1 MITDFY
7 YYLNMSTHWSPQK
20 NAEVEGYDDMPKF
33 VRRAPAHRV
42 GGVGRFRGRD
52 GIDEIAQLVGS
63 KRFRDIKRSGNFM
76 PGQFELWNA
85 KENGGNGKY
94 WGDYQDVDGDE
105 INEFVVRRGNK
116 AGPMIAV
123 NGYTTKR
130 SDWGARELYYQ
141 NNPTREER
149 RKYGSLK
156 KYMRSFYDPT
166 YDDTGKITKWGIKP
180 GSDTDPLHN
189 EMYNRYIKYTPKDL
203 SPYQAIQKYVF
214 TPAFDAFLHEAKMT
228 RKQFIDEFGF
238 GSIAR
243 SASNVYNI
251 LVKNAIYA
259 KLVRTNKALLEGF
272 AQDYIIIKQRKDPG
286 YDQSADDFTEGLIN
300 YLFTRKDIK
309 AMAAEYVHHILLN
322 PAAKIGEAKEII
334 AEGVKD
340 ARDDNEVL

>member
-1 MITDFY
+1 
-7 YYLNMSTHWSPQK
+7 MSSLSPIK
-20 NAEVEGYDDMPKF
+20 KKSYTASEIEALSDDDSIPEYHPIEKMRKE
-33 VRRAPAHRV
+33 RV
-42 GGVGRFRGRD
+42 GQLRDRVGVKELAK
-52 GIDEIAQLVGS
+52 IVGS
-63 KRFRDIKRSGNFM
+63 RNYRDVKRSSNFM
-76 PGQFELWNA
+76 PEQFKMWNA
-85 KENGGNGKY
+85 KNGGKY
-94 WGDYQDVDGDE
+94 WGDYEDVDGDE

-141 NNPTREER
+141 NNPTRESR

-156 KYMRSFYDPT
+156 KYMHEFYGPT

-180 GSDTDPLHN
+180 GSEADPLHN

-214 TPAFDAFLHEAKMT
+214 TPAFDAFLQEAKMT
-228 RKQFIDEFGF
+228 RKQFIGEFGF

-243 SASNVYNI
+243 SASNVYNV
-251 LVKNAIYA
+251 LVKEAIYA

-272 AQDYIIIKQRKDPG
+272 AQDYIIIRQRKDPG

-322 PAAKIGEAKEII
+322 PAAKIDAAKAII
-334 AEGVKD
+334 VEGVKD
-340 ARDDNEVL
+340 ARDGDD

>member
-1 MITDFY
+1 
-7 YYLNMSTHWSPQK
+7 MSSLSPIK
-20 NAEVEGYDDMPKF
+20 KRSYTASEIEALSDDDSIPEYQPIER
-33 VRRAPAHRV
+33 VRKERV
-42 GGVGRFRGRD
+42 GQLRGRV
-52 GIDEIAQLVGS
+52 GVEELAQIVGS
-63 KRFRDIKRSGNFM
+63 KRFRDVKRSANFM
-76 PGQFELWNA
+76 PGQFELWN
-85 KENGGNGKY
+85 KNEKGGNHRY
-94 WGDYQDVDGDE
+94 WGGYQDVDDDG
-105 INEFVVRRGNK
+105 INEFVVRRGKDNT
-116 AGPMIAV
+116 GPMIAV

-141 NNPTREER
+141 DNPTRESR
-149 RKYGSLK
+149 RKYGSVK

-180 GSDTDPLHN
+180 GSDADPLHN

-203 SPYQAIQKYVF
+203 SPYQAIQKYIF
-214 TPAFDAFLHEAKMT
+214 TPAFDAFLQEAKMT
-228 RKQFIDEFGF
+228 RKQFIESFGF

-243 SASNVYNI
+243 SASNVYYV
-251 LVKNAIYA
+251 LVKEAIYA

-340 ARDDNEVL
+340 AKNDDQDRELL

>member
-1 MITDFY
+1 
-7 YYLNMSTHWSPQK
+7 MSSFSPIK
-20 NAEVEGYDDMPKF
+20 KRSYTASEIEALSDDDSIPEYQPIEK
-33 VRRAPAHRV
+33 VRKERVSQLRGRV
-42 GGVGRFRGRD
+42 GV
-52 GIDEIAQLVGS
+52 EELAQIVGS
-63 KRFRDIKRSGNFM
+63 RNYRDVKRSANFM
-76 PGQFELWNA
+76 PEQFKMWNA
-85 KENGGNGKY
+85 KNGGKY
-94 WGDYQDVDGDE
+94 WGDYEDVDGDE

-180 GSDTDPLHN
+180 GSDADPLHN

-203 SPYQAIQKYVF
+203 SPYQAIQKYIF
-214 TPAFDAFLHEAKMT
+214 TPAFDAFLQEAKIT

-243 SASNVYNI
+243 SASNVYNA
-251 LVKNAIYA
+251 LVKDVIYA
-259 KLVRTNKALLEGF
+259 KLVRTNKDLLEGF
-272 AQDYIIIKQRKDPG
+272 AQDYIIIRQRKDPG
-286 YDQSADDFTEGLIN
+286 YNQSADDFTEGLIN

-309 AMAAEYVHHILLN
+309 DMAANYVHHILLN
-322 PAAKIGEAKEII
+322 PAAKIDAAKAII
-334 AEGVKD
+334 AEGVK
-340 ARDDNEVL
+340 ATRDDN